1 MDFFRLRPV
10 PKYRFEHFFQ
20 KNFAKKYP
28 AIPPV
33 CAAHRFRRWF
43 LLRLSGWACCH
54 LQKMYR
60 CNPVLPEH
68 SGTLPKGHWQI
79 ICTWASAPS
88 LRLNSGAATHDLKR
102 LHCWQKKWI
111 SVWMPS
117 YFPIRRLLR
126 YQKPLQISLQE
137 RVKRKYRS
145 TFPSASRQMHLR
157 LTSKRRL
164 FGIIRQPPFTCKEC
178 AFTFGGQPLRI
189 VRVLRD
195 RNR

>member
-1 MDFFRLRPV
+1 M
-10 PKYRFEHFFQ
+10 K
-20 KNFAKKYP
+20 
-28 AIPPV
+28 
-33 CAAHRFRRWF
+33 
-43 LLRLSGWACCH
+43 
-54 LQKMYR
+54 
-60 CNPVLPEH
+60 NPVDSFAAALRAARARQHLTQRALAEKLH
-68 SGTLPKGHWQI
+68 MSVRTI
-79 ICTWASAPS
+79 IEIELGRSNPRFALLAEELNIS
-88 LRLNSGAATHDLKR
+88 LDAIVFPDTATATV
-102 LHCWQKKWI
+102 
-111 SVWMPS
+111 SN
-117 YFPIRRLLR
+117 
-126 YQKPLQISLQE
+126 PLQISLQE